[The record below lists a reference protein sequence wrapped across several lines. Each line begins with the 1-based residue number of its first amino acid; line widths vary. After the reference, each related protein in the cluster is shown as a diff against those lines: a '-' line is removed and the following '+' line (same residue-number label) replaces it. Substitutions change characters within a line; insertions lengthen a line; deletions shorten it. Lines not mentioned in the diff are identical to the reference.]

1 MHPTVDAGSS
11 IVPSLH
17 LDFPMLEINDL
28 HKRYDDVV
36 ALDGCSFNVARGQL
50 LGFLGPNG
58 SGKTTTMRSVFSLV
72 RPDAGTVRWN
82 GDEIDTDAKLRFGY
96 MPEQRGLYPRM
107 KVAAQLTYFGRL
119 HGMTKAAAA
128 EASNDWLER
137 LGLTERADSRLEQLS
152 HGNQQR
158 VQLAAALVHDP
169 ELLILDEPF
178 SGLDPIGVEDMMEIL
193 VEKAQQGAAVVF
205 SSHQLDLVEDLCEDV
220 VIISAGSVVLSGPIR
235 ELRARSTHR
244 YLDIEIATSR
254 SDLDRSFSEFEV
266 VSTDDGRLRLR
277 IDDTTP
283 LEPLVHRAA
292 ELGRVRQFSY
302 TPPNLSEVFRE
313 VVEP

>member
-1 MHPTVDAGSS
+1 
-11 IVPSLH
+11 
-17 LDFPMLEINDL
+17 MLEIDQL
-28 HKRYDDVV
+28 HKKYGDVV
-36 ALDGCSFNVARGQL
+36 ALDGCTFGVSRGQL

-72 RPDAGTVRWN
+72 RPDAGTVRWQ
-82 GDEIDTDAKLRFGY
+82 GAEIDASTRLRFGY

-119 HGMTKAAAA
+119 HGMDRDSARTAAAA
-128 EASNDWLER
+128 WLER
-137 LGLTERADSRLEQLS
+137 LGLTDRADSRLEQLS

-158 VQLAAALVHDP
+158 VQLAAALIHDP

-193 VEKAQQGAAVVF
+193 LERAAQGAAVVF

-220 VIISAGSVVLSGPIR
+220 VIIAAGRVVLDGAIR
-235 ELRARSTHR
+235 ELRARSSHR
-244 YLDIEIATSR
+244 YLDIEIA
-254 SDLDRSFSEFEV
+254 SDRNDLARAFPDFEV
-266 VSTDDGRLRLR
+266 VGSRDGRLRLR
-277 IDDTTP
+277 VDDKTP
-283 LEPLVHRAA
+283 LEPLIHRAA
-292 ELGRVRQFSY
+292 ELGRVRQFAY

-313 VVEP
+313 VVEQ

>member
-17 LDFPMLEINDL
+17 LGFPMLEINDL

-72 RPDAGTVRWN
+72 RPDSGTVRWN

-137 LGLTERADSRLEQLS
+137 LGLTDRADSRLEQLS

-244 YLDIEIATSR
+244 YLDIEFATSR

-283 LEPLVHRAA
+283 LEPLVRRAA

>member
-1 MHPTVDAGSS
+1 
-11 IVPSLH
+11 
-17 LDFPMLEINDL
+17 MLEIDRL
-28 HKRYDDVV
+28 HKKYDDVV

-72 RPDAGTVRWN
+72 RPDAGSVRWD
-82 GDEIDTDAKLRFGY
+82 GSEIGPATLLRFGY

-119 HGMTKAAAA
+119 HGMSRGEAATAA
-128 EASNDWLER
+128 SDWLER
-137 LGLTERADSRLEQLS
+137 LGLEDRADSRLEQLS

-158 VQLAAALVHDP
+158 VQLAAALIHDP

-178 SGLDPIGVEDMMEIL
+178 SGLDPIGVEDMMAIL
-193 VEKAQQGAAVVF
+193 LERAQAGASVVF

-220 VIISAGSVVLSGPIR
+220 VIIAEGKVVLSGPIR
-235 ELRARSTHR
+235 ELRARSSHR
-244 YLDIEIATSR
+244 YLDIELATDR
-254 SDLDRSFSEFEV
+254 NDLHRAFPGFEV
-266 VSTDDGRLRLR
+266 ISSNDGRLRLR
-277 IDDTTP
+277 VGDDTP
-283 LEPLVHRAA
+283 LEPLIHSAV

-302 TPPNLSEVFRE
+302 APPNLSEVFRE
-313 VVEP
+313 VVE